1 MKGEDSTIQYSVVIP
16 LLNEEDNLRPL
27 HSRLTAVM
35 RDLGR
40 PYEIVFVDDGSTDGS
55 YGILKELHQ
64 ASSSTRV
71 VRLLRNF
78 GQQSATRAGFA
89 AARGQVIV
97 TMDADLQNPPEEIPK
112 LIARLDEGYEVVFGI
127 FAERKHSLF
136 RRLGSSFTKY
146 VLAKLLPVPVSNL
159 SCFRALKREVVGHLA
174 LVPEKTRF
182 LDGLMCWMGFRVG
195 TVAVGHADRYAGKTK
210 YGLFGLLSL
219 WFDMLVSFTNLPLK
233 IGAVGGFLL
242 GLLGLLLALFYLIR
256 YLAYGFAVPGFAT
269 IVILITV
276 FASIQLLVLGI
287 MGEYMGRINS
297 QVKNKPEYIVRDM
310 LGPD

>member
-1 MKGEDSTIQYSVVIP
+1 MKGEDSFIQYSVVIP

-35 RDLGR
+35 ANLRK

-55 YGILKELHQ
+55 YSILKEFHQ
-64 ASSSTRV
+64 ASSSTRC
-71 VRLLRNF
+71 VRLMRNF

-89 AARGQVIV
+89 TTKGQVIL

-112 LIARLDEGYEVVFGI
+112 LIAKLDEGYEVVFGI

-136 RRLGSSFTKY
+136 RRLGSDFTKH

-159 SCFRALKREVVGHLA
+159 SCFRALKREVVEQLA
-174 LVPEKTRF
+174 LLPEKTRF

-195 TVAVGHADRYAGKTK
+195 TVVVGHADRYAGKTK

-233 IGAVGGFLL
+233 IGTASGVVVGLVGLVL
-242 GLLGLLLALFYLIR
+242 GLFYLIR
-256 YLAYGFAVPGFAT
+256 YLMYGFAVPGFAT

-276 FASIQLLVLGI
+276 FAGIQLMVLGI
-287 MGEYMGRINS
+287 IGEYLGRINS
-297 QVKNKPEYIVRDM
+297 QVKNKPEYVVRDM
-310 LGPD
+310 L